1 MFFFS
6 DFQNI
11 VEGRKV
17 NFTSSKWCDN
27 VSKLAKNTVIM
38 NMLYVFLHITQ
49 KCQFKPSI
57 HLCSSTIFFPLPTF
71 YNKRPYTGT
80 IVVLEFEY
88 SRRSSSYEIYLQ
100 HFS

>member
-38 NMLYVFLHITQ
+38 NMLYDQVYDTRD
-49 KCQFKPSI
+49 S
-57 HLCSSTIFFPLPTF
+57 
-71 YNKRPYTGT
+71 G
-80 IVVLEFEY
+80 VLMNY
-88 SRRSSSYEIYLQ
+88 V
-100 HFS
+100 